1 MAKPSKFE
9 PPANDP
15 YNLLSYVVAFED
27 DASVRDVTRRYAKA
41 FNAKTHKH
49 RVDSIGNHVNWW
61 NKVLRFYEK
70 PFLEDRDQLEIS
82 ELTAKTAAEP
92 MPRNIQDFKDH
103 PVYAL
108 ERHLRRNE
116 VVFPKRVIGQVSLG
130 KSGSKNQVLEP
141 VYRRSDV
148 HTLRSADRWYRLGR
162 DIKPG
167 EQPLKRVTSR
177 RPQMGRLNDEED
189 DSISETPLYAYYQ
202 TQVYQPPPVV
212 GGRIP
217 KNMYGNLDVYVPSM
231 VPLGGVHIA
240 HPDARQAAKIL
251 AIDYADAVTGFSF
264 KGRHGT
270 AILQGVVV
278 ATEYREA
285 LEEVLNGLEGEKL
298 QAELDRKSAETLQA
312 WKHLMLKMRIAE
324 RVKGYVVEGERD
336 ADEPETNEN
345 VEDPEEFGG
354 GFIPEPEQEANSSA
368 AVMDWIGPSQG
379 GPSGPTGRDM
389 SLSTTET
396 DMLGGGFI
404 PEESADQVSSPQQS
418 SNITRLQRNSSAL
431 PRYDLVVT
439 SKFEPAGQAA
449 PIQSFMGKHSGLLPD
464 RTKEDLG
471 HITPQ
476 IAPQNSEAAIL
487 RSTTTIP
494 SSAHPRIVVQ
504 AADSRSPTPGITSQE
519 THSDEEASLLSQDPE
534 DDDAIPEWLM
544 SD

>member
-177 RPQMGRLNDEED
+177 RPQMGRLSDEED

-231 VPLGGVHIA
+231 VPPGGVHIA

-312 WKHLMLKMRIAE
+312 WKHLMLKLRIAE

-336 ADEPETNEN
+336 ADEPETNGN

-368 AVMDWIGPSQG
+368 AVMDWIGPPQG

-418 SNITRLQRNSSAL
+418 SNITRLQRNSSVL
-431 PRYDLVVT
+431 PRYDLVVS

-449 PIQSFMGKHSGLLPD
+449 PIQSFLGKDSGLLRD

-476 IAPQNSEAAIL
+476 IAPQNSEAAIP

-494 SSAHPRIVVQ
+494 SSAHPQIAVQ